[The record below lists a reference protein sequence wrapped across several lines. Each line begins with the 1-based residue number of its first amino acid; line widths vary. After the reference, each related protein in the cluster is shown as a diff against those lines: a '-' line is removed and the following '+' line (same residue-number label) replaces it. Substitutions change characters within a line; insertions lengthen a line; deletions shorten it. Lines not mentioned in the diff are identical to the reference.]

1 MGNGLPAGVAE
12 VLLAW
17 LLVFLAAATPWLEVL
32 FVVPAAIIA
41 GLPAPTVVVVA
52 AAGNVAT
59 LVPLVFGL
67 ERMRA
72 WWRRRRG
79 AQHAQGEGSPRGERA
94 RRVFD
99 RYGLPGLAV
108 LGPLVTGVHVAAMA
122 AIAVGAPR
130 RATAVWLSGGVAV
143 WAVLTGALTVF
154 GVELFF
160 EPEQLPDL
168 GFEDL
173 AGT

>member
-1 MGNGLPAGVAE
+1 M
-12 VLLAW
+12 LLAW
-17 LLVFLAAATPWLEVL
+17 VVVFLAAATPWLEVL

-79 AQHAQGEGSPRGERA
+79 TPAAPGEGSARGERA

-108 LGPLVTGVHVAAMA
+108 LGPLVTGVHVAALA

-154 GVELFF
+154 GVELLF

-168 GFEDL
+168 GFEEL

>member
-1 MGNGLPAGVAE
+1 M
-12 VLLAW
+12 LLAW
-17 LLVFLAAATPWLEVL
+17 VVVFLAAATPWLEVL

-79 AQHAQGEGSPRGERA
+79 APDAPGAGSPRGERA

-108 LGPLVTGVHVAAMA
+108 LGPLVTGVHVAALA

-154 GVELFF
+154 GVELLF

-168 GFEDL
+168 GFEEL

>member
-1 MGNGLPAGVAE
+1 MLFAWVA
-12 VLLAW
+12 
-17 LLVFLAAATPWLEVL
+17 VFFAAATPWLEVL

-52 AAGNVAT
+52 AAGNLAT

-67 ERMRA
+67 ERVRA

-79 AQHAQGEGSPRGERA
+79 GPDSAQEGSPRGARA

-108 LGPLVTGVHVAAMA
+108 LGPLVTGVHVAALGAVA
-122 AIAVGAPR
+122 AGAPR
-130 RATAVWLSGGVAV
+130 RATALWLSGGVVV
-143 WAVLTGALTVF
+143 WAAVTGVLTVF
-154 GVELFF
+154 GLDLFF
-160 EPEQLPDL
+160 EVDQLPDL
-168 GFEDL
+168 GFGEL
-173 AGT
+173 AGG

>member
-1 MGNGLPAGVAE
+1 M
-12 VLLAW
+12 LLAW
-17 LLVFLAAATPWLEVL
+17 VVVFLAAATPWLEVL

-59 LVPLVFGL
+59 LVPLVLGL
-67 ERMRA
+67 ERLRA

-79 AQHAQGEGSPRGERA
+79 GPEDAGQGSPRGARA

-108 LGPLVTGVHVAAMA
+108 LGPLVTGVHVAALGAVA
-122 AIAVGAPR
+122 AGAPR
-130 RATAVWLSGGVAV
+130 RATVVWLSGGVVV
-143 WAVLTGALTVF
+143 WAAVTGVLTVLGLDL
-154 GVELFF
+154 LFD
-160 EPEQLPDL
+160 PEQLPDL
-168 GFEDL
+168 GLREL
-173 AGT
+173 AEG